1 MTFVVIIL
9 LLFQILSH
17 VVSNLYQTL
26 DNLQYVLHFFLFKED
41 SRLYV

>member
-26 DNLQYVLHFFLFKED
+26 ENLQYVLNVFLFKED
-41 SRLYV
+41 SRLYI

>member
-26 DNLQYVLHFFLFKED
+26 DNLQYVLNFFLFKED